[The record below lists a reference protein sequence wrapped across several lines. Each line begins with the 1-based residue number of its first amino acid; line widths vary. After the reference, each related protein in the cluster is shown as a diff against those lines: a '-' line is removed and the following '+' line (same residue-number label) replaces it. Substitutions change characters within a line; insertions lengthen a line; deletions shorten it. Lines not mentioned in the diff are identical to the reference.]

1 MTEQSFEYK
10 ALRFLNDR
18 FELYDISDH
27 DLKTALFD
35 IPLNEYNHGMTSLR
49 EIGYIKNKDLYEK
62 GLTITEQG
70 KVRLQ
75 QMQRVVDSEKKQ
87 PKTRWE
93 RITPIRD
100 LIGTIGVLSA
110 IFLGWLTWYGNKEN
124 ADLKSEVD
132 SLKDSISFYKG
143 NLPEHKNDTISILSN
158 KIYLPQTKRSIGE
171 IDKIVSEIE
180 KGTKEGIWKSYR
192 IYGINNEPC
201 EIIRYYKDNTLVQ
214 IEIGCGDCQNVMS
227 SENYYFED
235 NSLICLKT
243 YAVNYGYNPCWTA
256 ENLKENGI
264 TEKYKKDNFKERNE
278 TYYFLDSANYSLKR
292 TGNFN
297 DTLYVSND
305 TLSQMVILKNAIN
318 YLNAKEQN

>member
-35 IPLNEYNHGMTSLR
+35 IPKNEYDQGMASLR

-62 GLTITEQG
+62 GLTVTEQG

-75 QMQRVVDSEKKQ
+75 QMQKVVDSEKKQ
-87 PKTRWE
+87 LKTFWE
-93 RITPIRD
+93 RISPIRD
-100 LIGTIGVLSA
+100 LIGTLGVLSA
-110 IFLGWLTWYGNKEN
+110 IYLGWMNKDNSNLKNEN
-124 ADLKSEVD
+124 KLLQD
-132 SLKDSISFYKG
+132 SVNAYKG
-143 NLPEHKNDTISILSN
+143 VSAEHKHDTISIPL
-158 KIYLPQTKRSIGE
+158 KTIFLPNSKRSIGE
-171 IDKIVSEIE
+171 IDKIVSEID
-180 KGTKEGIWKSYR
+180 KGSKDGVWKSDR

-201 EIIRYYKDNTLVQ
+201 EIIRYYKDNALVQ

-243 YAVNYGYNPCWTA
+243 YTVNYGYNPCWTA
-256 ENLKENGI
+256 ENLKEYGI
-264 TEKYKKDNFKERNE
+264 TEKYKKDNLKERNE
-278 TYYFLDSANYSLKR
+278 TYYFLDSANYSFKR
-292 TGNFN
+292 TGNFS

-305 TLSQMVILKNAIN
+305 TLSQTVILKNAIE
-318 YLNAKEQN
+318 YLNAKEPN